1 MYLLATFANMCGWV
15 VIPDALVLG
24 LTIGTTLFCL
34 AAFYDNKPKFKFIIN
49 ILGAS
54 FIIIIPVSNLVNEL
68 LKEFDS
74 NTWTLLS
81 LSMTF
86 LSNYSN
92 KVNRDKIRIER
103 KKESYN
109 KTLAV
114 IEEVSKKLR
123 QNNGGRDITQVNDN
137 DSIK

>member
-1 MYLLATFANMCGWV
+1 MCGWV

-24 LTIGTTLFCL
+24 LTIGTALFCL

-49 ILGAS
+49 ILGAT
-54 FIIIIPVSNLVNEL
+54 FIIIIPVSNFANEL

-86 LSNYSN
+86 LSNYWN
-92 KVNRDKIRIER
+92 KVNRDKIRIE

-109 KTLAV
+109 KTLEV
-114 IEEVSKKLR
+114 IEEVSKRLR
-123 QNNGGRDITQVNDN
+123 QNSGGRDITQINDN